1 MPARGVH
8 SVGRLVE
15 TCIQILLL
23 CKAAMACPA
32 LCTCSGTTVD
42 CHGLGLKTMP
52 RNIPRNTER
61 LELNGNNLTRI
72 NRNDFSGLKYLRVLQ
87 LMENQ
92 IGTVERGAFDDMR
105 ELERLRLNRNQL
117 HQLPELLFQK
127 NAALSRLDLSENFIK
142 AIPRKAFRGATDI
155 KNLQLDKN
163 HISCIEDGA
172 FRALRGLEVL
182 TLNNNNIS
190 SIPVS
195 SFNHMPKLRT
205 FRLHSN
211 NLNCDCNLAWLSQ
224 WLRERPTI
232 GLFTQCS
239 APAPIQGLNVAEVQ
253 KHEFSCSGQS
263 EDAAVQSCS
272 FVTGSCPA
280 VCTCSNNIVDCR
292 GKGLTA
298 IPASLPDSMAEIRL
312 EQNGIKSILTGAFS
326 PYKKLRRIDLSN
338 NQISEL
344 APDAFQG
351 LRSLNSLVLYGN
363 KITDLPKGVFDG
375 LYALQLLLLNANK
388 IHCLRANTFQDLQNL
403 SLLSLYDNKI
413 QTLAK
418 GTFTSLRAIQTL
430 HLAQNPFI
438 CDCNLKWL
446 ADYLRS
452 NPIETSGARCTSP
465 RRLANKRIGQIKSK
479 KFRCSAKEQYVI
491 PGTEDTR
498 LSYDCNNDPVCPA
511 KCRCES
517 NVVDCSNLR
526 LNRIPE
532 HIPASTTE
540 LRLNNN
546 EITAIE
552 ATGAFKTL
560 SHLKKINLSNN
571 KISEIEDGAF
581 EGASPVNELHL
592 TANQLDSVHSGMFRG
607 LDGLRMLM
615 LRNNRISCIH
625 NNSFTGLHNV
635 RLLSLYDNTL
645 TTITPG
651 AFDTLQSLSTLNLLA
666 NPFNCNCHLAWLSSW
681 LRNRKI
687 VTGNPRCQRPA
698 FLKEIPLQDVV
709 LPDFRCQED
718 QEEASC
724 MPPVQC
730 PSECTCLETVVRCSN
745 KHLRVLPKGIPRN
758 VTELYLD
765 GNQFSVV
772 PKELSNFKNLQLVDL
787 SNNKISSLTNSSFAN
802 MSQLTTLIL
811 SYNALRCIPTLAFGG
826 LQSLRLLSLQGND
839 ISELPDG
846 IFNDAASLSHLA
858 IGANPLYC
866 DCRLRWLSDWV
877 KTGYKEPGIAR
888 CAGPHG
894 MEGKLLLTTPAK
906 RFECQGEV
914 DAAILAKCNP
924 CMSKPCLNHG
934 SCEADQTD
942 GYRCRCSEGFK
953 GKNCETA
960 LNACVSEPCKNGGAC
975 HMSGEEDEGF
985 SCSCAAGFEGPTCDI
1000 DIDDVNYDDC
1010 KDHRCQNG
1018 AQCVDKVNRYSC
1030 VCPKGYSGQLCEVPS
1045 TPRSLCDLADCQN
1058 NAPCVERGGH
1068 ALCQCLEGFGGPR
1081 CEKLVSVNFVD
1092 RDSYLL
1098 LSDPKNWP
1106 QANITLQVST
1116 AEDNGILLYNGDNDH
1131 IAVELHEGH
1140 VKVSYDPGSQPSHAI
1155 YSTETINDGQF
1166 HTVELVTFDQMV
1178 NLSIDGGI
1186 PTTMDSF
1193 GKVQPLRGEAPL
1205 YVGGMPVSVH
1215 PTAPRIWQIQNGSSF
1230 HGCIQNLYINN
1241 ELQDFTKTQMKPGVV
1256 PGCEPCRKIYCLH
1269 GICQPNTA
1277 IGPVCHC
1284 QPGWSGQHCDQ
1295 PSANPCL
1302 GSKCVHGRCIPMD
1315 TQSYRCECQEVK
1327 LIVHCQFDFHAVS
1340 SVLESECHGDPVR
1353 DFYQVQRGYAFCQT
1367 TRMVSWVECSGTC
1380 DTGSCCASQRMKRRK
1395 YTFECSDGTSFS
1407 EEVEKTI
1414 KCGCVGCM

>member
-1 MPARGVH
+1 MPVRG
-8 SVGRLVE
+8 SCCGAGRSRLAE
-15 TCIQILLL
+15 QLLWMWVVML
-23 CKAAMACPA
+23 SALLMGSASACPA

-72 NRNDFSGLKYLRVLQ
+72 TKSDFAGLKYLRVL
-87 LMENQ
+87 
-92 IGTVERGAFDDMR
+92 
-105 ELERLRLNRNQL
+105 
-117 HQLPELLFQK
+117 
-127 NAALSRLDLSENFIK
+127 DLSENLIQS
-142 AIPRKAFRGATDI
+142 IPRKAFRGATDI

-211 NLNCDCNLAWLSQ
+211 NLNCDCHLAWLAQ
-224 WLRERPTI
+224 WLRQRPTI
-232 GLFTQCS
+232 GLFTQCTG
-239 APAPIQGLNVAEVQ
+239 PPELRGLNVAEVQ
-253 KHEFSCSGQS
+253 KHEFSCSGHQDS
-263 EDAAVQSCS
+263 SGLQPCS
-272 FVTGSCPA
+272 IGGGSCPA
-280 VCTCSNNIVDCR
+280 MCTCSNNIVDCR

-298 IPASLPDSMAEIRL
+298 IPANLPDSMAEIRL
-312 EQNGIKSILTGAFS
+312 EQNGIKSVPPGAFS
-326 PYKKLRRIDLSN
+326 LYKKLRRIDLSN
-338 NQISEL
+338 NQISEI

-375 LYALQLLLLNANK
+375 LYSLQLLLLNANK
-388 IHCLRANTFQDLQNL
+388 IHCVRANAFQDLQNL

-452 NPIETSGARCTSP
+452 NPIETSGARCASP

-479 KFRCSAKEQYVI
+479 KFRCS
-491 PGTEDTR
+491 GTEDTR
-498 LSYDCNNDPVCPA
+498 LNNACNSDPVCPP

-517 NVVDCSNLR
+517 NVVDCSNLK
-526 LNRIPE
+526 LTKIPE

-546 EITAIE
+546 EITTME
-552 ATGAFKTL
+552 ATGVFKNL
-560 SHLKKINLSNN
+560 SQLKKINLSNN
-571 KISEIEDGAF
+571 KITEIEDGAF
-581 EGASPVNELHL
+581 EGASSVIELHL
-592 TANQLDSVHSGMFRG
+592 TANQIDTVRSGMFRG
-607 LDGLRMLM
+607 LEGLRMLM
-615 LRNNRISCIH
+615 LRNNKISCVH
-625 NNSFTGLHNV
+625 NDSFTGLHNV
-635 RLLSLYDNTL
+635 RLLSLYDNQL

-651 AFDTLQSLSTLNLLA
+651 AFDTLQTLSTLNLLA
-666 NPFNCNCHLAWLSSW
+666 NSFNCDCRLAWLGDW
-681 LRNRKI
+681 LRSRKI

-698 FLKEIPLQDVV
+698 FLKEIPLQDVA
-709 LPDFRCQED
+709 LPDFRCEEG
-718 QEEASC
+718 QEESSC
-724 MPPVQC
+724 VPRPQC

-745 KHLRVLPKGIPRN
+745 KHLHTLPRGIPRN

-765 GNQFSVV
+765 GNQFSIV
-772 PKELSNFKNLQLVDL
+772 PKELSTFKYLQLVDL
-787 SNNKISSLTNSSFAN
+787 SNNKINSLTNSSFAN

-811 SYNALRCIPTLAFGG
+811 SYNSLRCIPKMAFSG
-826 LQSLRLLSLQGND
+826 LHSLRLLSLHGNE

-846 IFNDAASLSHLA
+846 IFNDVASLSHLA

-888 CAGPHG
+888 CAGPQG

-906 RFECQGEV
+906 KFECTGDV
-914 DAAILAKCNP
+914 DAAVLAKCNP
-924 CMSKPCLNHG
+924 CLSSPCLNQGICH
-934 SCEADQTD
+934 SDLVEI
-942 GYRCRCSEGFK
+942 YRCSCPPGFK
-953 GKNCETA
+953 GRNCETA
-960 LNACVSEPCKNGGAC
+960 LNACVSNPCANGGRC
-975 HMSGEEDEGF
+975 QVNEDEEGEY
-985 SCSCAAGFEGPTCDI
+985 SCTCPLGFEGRTCQT
-1000 DIDDVNYDDC
+1000 NTDDC
-1010 KDHRCQNG
+1010 EDNDCENG
-1018 AQCVDKVNRYSC
+1018 ATCIDGVNNYTC
-1030 VCPKGYSGQLCEVPS
+1030 FCPPYYTAQFFIGQLCEVPPS
-1045 TPRSLCDLADCQN
+1045 ALSLCELADCQN
-1058 NAPCVERGGH
+1058 NAPCVERGGRAH
-1068 ALCQCLEGFGGPR
+1068 CQCPPEFGGPR
-1081 CEKLVSVNFVD
+1081 CEKLVSVNFID

-1098 LSDPKNWP
+1098 LSDLKNWP

-1131 IAVELHEGH
+1131 IAVELYQGH
-1140 VKVSYDPGSQPSHAI
+1140 VKVSYDPGSQPGHAI

-1178 NLSIDGGI
+1178 NLSIDGGL

-1193 GKVQPLRGEAPL
+1193 GAVRPLNGEAPL
-1205 YVGGMPVSVH
+1205 YVGGMPVDVH
-1215 PTAPRIWQIQNGSSF
+1215 SSTFRLWQIQNSSSF

-1256 PGCEPCRKIYCLH
+1256 PGCEPCKKIYCVH
-1269 GICQPNTA
+1269 GICQPDG
-1277 IGPVCHC
+1277 IQGPVCHC
-1284 QPGWSGQHCDQ
+1284 QPGWSGPHCDQ
-1295 PSANPCL
+1295 STTNPCQ
-1302 GSKCVHGRCIPMD
+1302 GSKCVHGKCIPLD
-1315 TQSYRCECQEVK
+1315 TQSYRCECVEGYRGALCNQQGELFNPCRRLSCK
-1327 LIVHCQFDFHAVS
+1327 HGRCQISETGDAYCHCESGYTGELCDT
-1340 SVLESECHGDPVR
+1340 ESECRGEPVR
-1353 DFYQVQRGYAFCQT
+1353 DFYQVQRGYAICQT
-1367 TRMVSWVECSGTC
+1367 TRMVSWVECTGAC
-1380 DTGSCCASQRMKRRK
+1380 DTGACCASQRMKRRK